1 MKFNSFFMK
10 SLVEFIIIEIKV
22 NSQPINIHVLVAI
35 YFRIY
40 IFNVKWQPLVFIFVR
55 FMFETWLSLNGVK

>member
-40 IFNVKWQPLVFIFVR
+40 IFNVKWQPLVCIFVR